1 MTVATGGDGVCHKY
15 FLRGTAHK
23 TKHKS
28 ALNFG
33 GDEWKGGKR
42 FNTAA
47 RQQGRNQ
54 RLRFKYGN
62 NLASAHRAHAI
73 FFYF

>member
-1 MTVATGGDGVCHKY
+1 MTVATGGDGVRHKY

-42 FNTAA
+42 FNAAA
-47 RQQGRNQ
+47 RQQSCNH

-62 NLASAHRAHAI
+62 NRAHAI
-73 FFYF
+73 LFYF